1 MVGEGGRREAL
12 PKNSL
17 TLTGNKEKKK
27 MHQEN
32 RVKSC

>member
-1 MVGEGGRREAL
+1 MVVGRREAL

-27 MHQEN
+27 N
-32 RVKSC
+32 ASRKYS

>member
-1 MVGEGGRREAL
+1 MVEEGGRREAL

-27 MHQEN
+27 N
-32 RVKSC
+32 ASRKYN

>member
-1 MVGEGGRREAL
+1 MVGWRRKAL

-27 MHQEN
+27 KAS
-32 RVKSC
+32 RKYS